1 MKSLL
6 AVLLA
11 LLVPTLVHAGWGT
24 DYNAALTQAKAE
36 NKLVLLHFTGSDWC
50 PYCQLLDKEVLD
62 QPGFQNFADKHYV
75 GVTVDFPQRT
85 VLSDTVRQQNDILR
99 DQFNVEGFPT
109 LLVITPDGKE
119 LGRMDGYAPGSGQ
132 ASVIDKLK
140 SFK

>member
-11 LLVPTLVHAGWGT
+11 LLVPTLVHAAWGT
-24 DYNAALTQAKAE
+24 DYNAALSQAKAE

-62 QPGFQNFADKHYV
+62 RPSFQSFVDKHYV

-85 VLSDTVRQQNDILR
+85 VLSDAVRQQNDMLQS
-99 DQFNVEGFPT
+99 QFNVEGFPT
-109 LLVITPDGKE
+109 LLVVTPDGKE
-119 LGRMDGYAPGSGQ
+119 LGRMDGYAPGTGE
-132 ASVIDKLK
+132 AAVVDRLK